1 MEDDIDLGHLFAEV
15 TAAAE
20 DAATASVEGHTAPS
34 ITTLEQTRKQL
45 VRALL
50 ILNTAETALRPMR
63 VGPAPLIDPS
73 ALAAAIEQ
81 NHQLGLDFNTI
92 SSIHEAKPGG
102 EV

>member
-34 ITTLEQTRKQL
+34 ITTLQQTRSHL
-45 VRALL
+45 LRAML
-50 ILNTAETALRPMR
+50 ILQRAETVLRPMR
-63 VGPAPLIDPS
+63 FGPAPLIDPL
-73 ALAAAIEQ
+73 ALAAAIEE

-92 SSIHEAKPGG
+92 SSIHGAKPGG

>member
-1 MEDDIDLGHLFAEV
+1 MEDVIDLGHLFAEV

-50 ILNTAETALRPMR
+50 ILQTAETALRPLR
-63 VGPAPLIDPS
+63 FGPPPLIDPS

-92 SSIHEAKPGG
+92 SSIHGVKPGG

>member
-1 MEDDIDLGHLFAEV
+1 MEDGIDIGHLFAEV

-20 DAATASVEGHTAPS
+20 DAATASVEGHTDPS
-34 ITTLEQTRKQL
+34 IAALQQTRSHL
-45 VRALL
+45 LRAML
-50 ILNTAETALRPMR
+50 ILQTAETGLRPMR